1 MGLFGII
8 AKEFKHI
15 TRDYRTLAVLFL
27 LPILM
32 MILFGYAMT
41 LEISNI
47 KLVIEDQDNSYQSRE
62 LIRSFAGSSFFVLVK
77 TDISDHTEIFQR
89 RLAHAILTIPRGYA
103 ENAAAGRAQP
113 ELNLSID
120 ASDSNR
126 AVIIRQYIT
135 GVITRSIAGDTI
147 AASPLRVL
155 PAFLY
160 NRELESSFFFVPG
173 LTALLILMVSAL
185 LTSLTIT
192 REKEQGTFDL
202 IKLAPV
208 HAFEII
214 IGKVLPYLVL
224 AMFIGFLILFCGF
237 FFFSIPMRG
246 SVVALFFYILLYC
259 LTGLSFGMLI
269 STVAGSQQVA
279 MMISMMATMLPT
291 LFLSGFMFQL
301 AAMPK
306 PLQLLSWIVPAK
318 YFLVIIRG
326 LILKGNSQSELLFQ
340 SGMLLLFSMFYLTLA
355 IRRFRHYLEN

>member
-15 TRDYRTLAVLFL
+15 TRDYRTLTVLFL

-32 MILFGYAMT
+32 MVVFGYAMT

-47 KLVIEDQDNSYQSRE
+47 RLVIDDQDNSYQSRE
-62 LIRSFAGSSFFVLVK
+62 LVRSFEGSTFFVLVQ
-77 TDISDHTEIFQR
+77 TEIADHTEIFQR

-103 ENAAAGRAQP
+103 GNTAALREQP

-135 GVITRSIAGDTI
+135 GVITRSVAGDAV
-147 AASPLRVL
+147 AASPVRVL

-160 NRELESSFFFVPG
+160 NRELQSSFFFVPG

-202 IKLAPV
+202 IKLSPV
-208 HAFEII
+208 HAYEII
-214 IGKVLPYLVL
+214 LGKVFPYLVL
-224 AMFIGFLILFCGF
+224 AMMIGVLILVCGF
-237 FFFSIPMRG
+237 FFFRIPMRG
-246 SVVALFFYILLYC
+246 SIVALLVYLLLYC

-279 MMISMMATMLPT
+279 MMISMIATMLPT

-306 PLQLLSWIVPAK
+306 ALQYISWIVPAK
-318 YFLVIIRG
+318 YFLLIIRG
-326 LILKGNSQSELLFQ
+326 LILKGNSQSELLFP
-340 SGMLLLFSMFYLTLA
+340 SGMLLLFSMFYLTAA
-355 IRRFRHYLEN
+355 IRRFRQYLEN